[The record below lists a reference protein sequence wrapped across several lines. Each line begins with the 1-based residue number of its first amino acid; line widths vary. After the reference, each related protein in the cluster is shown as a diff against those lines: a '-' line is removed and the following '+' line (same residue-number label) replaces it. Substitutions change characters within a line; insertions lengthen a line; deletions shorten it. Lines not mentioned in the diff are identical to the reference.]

1 MDVPLFSSRHLPAGE
16 YRTFRKVYKPKAVR
30 MSGPFSCLTGE
41 GNVASCENGWLAI
54 DSHGHPYPIGATEF
68 ESTYVADDGGD

>member
-1 MDVPLFSSRHLPAGE
+1 MDAPPFSSHQIPKGE
-16 YRTFRKVYKPKAVR
+16 YSTFRKIYRPKAIR

-41 GNVASCENGWLAI
+41 GNVASCEDGWLAI
-54 DSHGHPYPIGATEF
+54 DSRGHPYPIGAAEF